1 MEKESAKGVDDES
14 KPVKPR
20 RERRDENS
28 TAGEKEVTDNQKRD
42 DIGDQGPGTKNRR
55 KRDGES
61 SSTIGGGGWM
71 STSADKKSPINKHE
85 LEEDEP
91 APSVNNKEKH
101 FQDNDEIVIIP
112 DLEEDGGDSDSRVAH
127 APRNV
132 HRKIPTLTDLENEV
146 KSAIP
151 TIEGGFD
158 LSVLISTLVPA
169 TQIQEK
175 DEIWTYD
182 SLLRDITDELTAPTI
197 TKALTESITKIE
209 TPISPILGK
218 NNNNNSTSNTTKTK
232 SGGNKK

>member
-1 MEKESAKGVDDES
+1 MEKESSSKAVDDES
-14 KPVKPR
+14 KPVRPR
-20 RERRDENS
+20 RERRDDNS
-28 TAGEKEVTDNQKRD
+28 TAGKKEVVDNNKGGGD

-55 KRDGES
+55 KRDAENNNNSG
-61 SSTIGGGGWM
+61 GGGGWM
-71 STSADKKSPINKHE
+71 STNADKKSPIKKHE

-91 APSVNNKEKH
+91 ALSVNNKEKH

-158 LSVLISTLVPA
+158 LSVLISTLVPP

-175 DEIWTYD
+175 DETWTYD

-197 TKALTESITKIE
+197 TKAVTESITKIE
-209 TPISPILGK
+209 APISPITK
-218 NNNNNSTSNTTKTK
+218 KITTANNTK
-232 SGGNKK
+232 SGTNKK

>member
-1 MEKESAKGVDDES
+1 MEKESAKGIDEES

-20 RERRDENS
+20 RERRDDS
-28 TAGEKEVTDNQKRD
+28 AADDKEGSESQRAD
-42 DIGDQGPGTKNRR
+42 DIGDQGGPGGKSRR
-55 KRDGES
+55 KRDGDSNTGS
-61 SSTIGGGGWM
+61 SSGGSGGGGWM
-71 STSADKKSPINKHE
+71 STSADNKLPVKKIE

-91 APSVNNKEKH
+91 APTVNNKEKH

-132 HRKIPTLTDLENEV
+132 HRKIPTLIDLENEV

-169 TQIQEK
+169 IQIQEK
-175 DEIWTYD
+175 DETWTYD
-182 SLLRDITDELTAPTI
+182 SLLRDITDELTATTVVKI
-197 TKALTESITKIE
+197 SESIQQKTE
-209 TPISPILGK
+209 APLSPIAK
-218 NNNNNSTSNTTKTK
+218 NNNKIKT
-232 SGGNKK
+232 GGDKK

>member
-1 MEKESAKGVDDES
+1 MEKESSSKAVDDES
-14 KPVKPR
+14 KPVRPR
-20 RERRDENS
+20 RERRDDNS
-28 TAGEKEVTDNQKRD
+28 TAGEKEVVDNNKGGGD

-55 KRDGES
+55 KRDAENNNSG
-61 SSTIGGGGWM
+61 GGGGWM
-71 STSADKKSPINKHE
+71 STNADKKSPIKKHE

-91 APSVNNKEKH
+91 ALSVNNKEKH

-158 LSVLISTLVPA
+158 LSVLISTLVPP

-175 DEIWTYD
+175 DETWTYD

-197 TKALTESITKIE
+197 TKAVTESITKIE
-209 TPISPILGK
+209 APISPITK
-218 NNNNNSTSNTTKTK
+218 KITTANNTK
-232 SGGNKK
+232 SGTNKK